1 MDNKNAVILITGVS
15 GRIGSSCAALFS
27 KKYQVVG
34 FDVIEPK
41 QEMAHVAFF
50 NVDLTSDQSVRA
62 ALQKVKEKY
71 GNYICSVIHLAA
83 YYSFSKGSW
92 NLYEKITIQGT
103 ERLIKSVQDFKVDQF
118 IFSST
123 MLVYAPCKVGKK
135 IHEQSKVEPKWDY
148 PLSKVKTEEI
158 IHKNRGS
165 ISTVILRISG
175 VYDDLCHSIPISNQI
190 QRIYEKQLESHLFP
204 GDITHGASFLHM
216 HDLVSAIELAVE
228 KRKELPAEVMVVLGE
243 PETLSYDEMQKE
255 IGQLLYH
262 KSWKTFKVP
271 KWFAKM
277 GAYFQ
282 DKLPFVKKSF
292 IKPWMIDIA
301 DDHYELDVSRAK
313 EILGWQ
319 PRYAVRSSL
328 KRMIGE
334 LKKDPKKWYLE
345 NLFKLPKSFPKL

>member
-1 MDNKNAVILITGVS
+1 MDNKNGVILITGVS
-15 GRIGSSCAALFS
+15 GRIGSSCAATFS
-27 KKYQVVG
+27 KKYQIVG

-41 QEMAHVAFF
+41 VIMPHVEFF
-50 NVDLTSDQSVRA
+50 NVDLTSDQSVRD
-62 ALQKVKEKY
+62 ALEKVKKKY
-71 GNYICSVIHLAA
+71 GNVICSVIHLAA

-92 NLYEKITIQGT
+92 DLYEKITIRAT
-103 ERLIKSVQDFKVDQF
+103 ERLIKSVQDFFQVDQF

-123 MLVYAPCKVGKK
+123 MLVYAPCKVGEK
-135 IHEQSKVEPKWDY
+135 IHEQSKVQPKWDY

-158 IHKNRGS
+158 MHNNRGS

-204 GDITHGASFLHM
+204 GDITHGASFMHM
-216 HDLVSAIELAVE
+216 QDLVSAIELAVE
-228 KRKELPAEVMVVLGE
+228 KRKELPKELIVVLGE
-243 PETLSYDEMQKE
+243 PKTLSYDEMQKE
-255 IGQLLYH
+255 IGQLLHH
-262 KSWKTFKVP
+262 KPWKTFQVP

-277 GAYFQ
+277 GAYLQ

-301 DDHYELDVSRAK
+301 DDHYELDVSYAK
-313 EILGWQ
+313 KILGWQ
-319 PRYAVRSSL
+319 PKYNVKTSL
-328 KRMIGE
+328 VRMIEE

-345 NLFKLPKSFPKL
+345 NLFKPPKSFPK